1 MAGWKS
7 FTIFPLFFC
16 LTFLVVGIL
25 TIWYSC
31 SLHPN
36 WKTSSF
42 RNLHFCWTM
51 NPFSAPHPGW
61 PGSQCFPASPLL
73 HTAYQPFQKGQLL
86 SHVAVGSM
94 FLSKH
99 IAGWFSK
106 LIWVISGIVF
116 TATFFSWETG
126 GADQS
131 SESLQRRIL
140 PDRWPWQFV
149 FDIGP
154 YISINSSWRRK
165 AKEQS
170 MAWSWWTTTRNS
182 TGSTPGWW
190 ASRAQILNWTLSLG
204 HVVSSRETSIA

>member
-1 MAGWKS
+1 MAGYKS
-7 FTIFPLFFC
+7 FTLFPLFFC

-31 SLHPN
+31 STHPN

-42 RNLHFCWTM
+42 RNLHFCSTM
-51 NPFSAPHPGW
+51 NPFCVPHPDW
-61 PGSQCFPASPLL
+61 SGSQCFPASSLL

-94 FLSKH
+94 FLSKN

-149 FDIGP
+149 FDMTRFIYQHKFQLETESKGAEHGLILMNHHTELDWI
-154 YISINSSWRRK
+154 YSWMVGIRFWI
-165 AKEQS
+165 ELS
-170 MAWSWWTTTRNS
+170 AWV
-182 TGSTPGWW
+182 
-190 ASRAQILNWTLSLG
+190 LL
-204 HVVSSRETSIA
+204 

>member
-1 MAGWKS
+1 MS
-7 FTIFPLFFC
+7 
-16 LTFLVVGIL
+16 
-25 TIWYSC
+25 
-31 SLHPN
+31 
-36 WKTSSF
+36 
-42 RNLHFCWTM
+42 
-51 NPFSAPHPGW
+51 PFSAPHPGW
-61 PGSQCFPASPLL
+61 SGSQCFPASPLL

-86 SHVAVGSM
+86 SHVAVGPCFFQKILLGGSE
-94 FLSKH
+94 
-99 IAGWFSK
+99 K

-140 PDRWPWQFV
+140 PDRWPLWQFV
-149 FDIGP
+149 FYIGRMIWHNS

-190 ASRAQILNWTLSLG
+190 ASRVQILNWTLSLG
-204 HVVSSRETSIA
+204 PVVSSINSIDNCIEGSLRKEKWLRLGGSCRPTFLR

>member
-1 MAGWKS
+1 MFNNEPIFRSPPRLVWQSMFSS
-7 FTIFPLFFC
+7 FSSSAHCLPTFSEGSTTI
-16 LTFLVVGIL
+16 
-25 TIWYSC
+25 SC
-31 SLHPN
+31 S
-36 WKTSSF
+36 
-42 RNLHFCWTM
+42 R
-51 NPFSAPHPGW
+51 
-61 PGSQCFPASPLL
+61 
-73 HTAYQPFQKGQLL
+73 
-86 SHVAVGSM
+86 GSM
-94 FLSKH
+94 FLSKN

-126 GADQS
+126 GADHS

-140 PDRWPWQFV
+140 PDRWPLWQFV
-149 FDIGP
+149 FYIGRMIWHNS

-190 ASRAQILNWTLSLG
+190 ASRVQILNWTLSLG
-204 HVVSSRETSIA
+204 LGHVVSSINSIYNCIEGSLHKEKWLLLGGSCRPTFLR